1 MAVRGQSRFP
11 AAGSTAPVS
20 SVGTVGG
27 QQPHQHFKFAC
38 VPRQFCPEDP
48 PARHSWALAMGASH
62 AVFCPV
68 QGDSHHHIPLA
79 PVTPPCSLAHRTHA
93 AATTLGASWLQNRA
107 SRALPWTL
115 GHLLCPGQLSQH
127 KRNTVGCRSHA
138 QLCRNHHCIQVPKEP
153 ALRWSATA

>member
-11 AAGSTAPVS
+11 AAGSTAPIS

-27 QQPHQHFKFAC
+27 QQPCQHFKFAC

-48 PARHSWALAMGASH
+48 PARHSWALAMGAPH

-79 PVTPPCSLAHRTHA
+79 PVTPPCSLAHHTHA
-93 AATTLGASWLQNRA
+93 AATTLGASWLQNGA
-107 SRALPWTL
+107 SGALPW
-115 GHLLCPGQLSQH
+115 P
-127 KRNTVGCRSHA
+127 A
-138 QLCRNHHCIQVPKEP
+138 EP
-153 ALRWSATA
+153 AQAQHCRVQEPHPAVQEPPLYPGAQGTCPAPECYCMTGTQGSS